1 MNKFIKFLLLGVI
14 VCIAIC
20 LGFSVKKSNS
30 IPKSEAAWE
39 EKYPAVFKTAGN
51 MSIKLSTSNI
61 VPNQNMAIPESMAKL
76 EGTITNKFGIRDDI
90 LEYIINTVPKD
101 NPKLLEA
108 VIRDANY
115 TNMSYYAATDDER
128 LLISKK
134 WALAGICVTLFSKGN
149 EYIEISRHIDGMMRD
164 TTERDKYMWDSDR
177 RLFSWKV
184 IGSGLSVIDERIAC
198 EKGDF

>member
-101 NPKLLEA
+101 NRL
-108 VIRDANY
+108 VIKAALKMAKIRQ
-115 TNMSYYAATDDER
+115 TIYYENISTDDAVKLADNDS
-128 LLISKK
+128 LLTACLRIYTGNY
-134 WALAGICVTLFSKGN
+134 GIDDG
-149 EYIEISRHIDGMMRD
+149 IDKRMRD
-164 TTERDKYMWDSDR
+164 NKDRDSHMWIIDR
-177 RLFSWKV
+177 KFFSWKI
-184 IGSGLSVIDERIAC
+184 IGSSLSVADEKIAC